1 MKTWK
6 TIRNAAAVA
15 LLCLAGTASA
25 DTITGQVVGWVV
37 DAQTGKPVAGA
48 TVTASCPSWID
59 QTVTTDAKGYN
70 VLSMLPPAIYTITA
84 SAPGYGKLAPS
95 DVRVMLD
102 WRTRN
107 DFKLASGAARTDAP
121 APVLA
126 QNR

>member
-6 TIRNAAAVA
+6 TIRNAAAVVA
-15 LLCLAGTASA
+15 LCLAGAASA
-25 DTITGQVVGWVV
+25 DTVTGQVVGWVV

-48 TVTASCPSWID
+48 TVTASSPAWID
-59 QTVTTDAKGYN
+59 QTVTTDAKGYY

-102 WRTRN
+102 WRSRN